1 MQSFTSLELELL
13 KSGYVRIAYV
23 ELYCPRDGGWRCA
36 TVEAPLTMGC
46 PHCGLVRRATAIA
59 LGFTRSPGQWERWE
73 SPLSPH
79 ALSFLHSSIDE
90 AERFR
95 NERKR
100 RYHERPHFNRGSK
113 IQPASSNASGTLIP
127 ALLSGL

>member
-59 LGFTRSPGQWERWE
+59 LGFTR
-73 SPLSPH
+73 
-79 ALSFLHSSIDE
+79 
-90 AERFR
+90 
-95 NERKR
+95 
-100 RYHERPHFNRGSK
+100 
-113 IQPASSNASGTLIP
+113 T
-127 ALLSGL
+127 